1 MEVLQISSNQN
12 ASSHHEV
19 VFGTWCG
26 GEGDEPSAEHQGG
39 GSGLECTYEVALDAS
54 SPLASKHDAAAA
66 LPPQQR
72 KKLVSIMKKIFSGR
86 KRNYS
91 RSAAGKDV
99 VFDVVLNKG
108 SSNDD
113 DASVAST
120 ACSTISNSSLFDDN
134 DSIETVP
141 TSNTTTDRMLKQTT
155 ILDLLRVLVEL
166 NESND
171 TKEDPSDTSS
181 SNIEISLPLEDEP
194 LIQTRLFET
203 GLIESTKDFSFT
215 TDKVSKEVQHL
226 YEQAENESERNVTH
240 VKTGIWQVICYD
252 EMDGSPLD
260 PFYIVTG
267 VSMDDRVDTKKL
279 RQAIFAGSKKSYKK
293 RPKVQL
299 APKPIAEELA
309 GFKSGT
315 IAPILHSSNMKLY
328 LEETVANTADG
339 HELAMGSGMFGKCLS
354 LKTQKF
360 LGIARANPKGMEAV
374 PLIQV
379 KKNKKKNQ
387 PETKLGPKSIL
398 KKRTSRTTRNHQR
411 RVQWQLPSPR
421 DRLGSF

>member
-1 MEVLQISSNQN
+1 MEVLQITSSKNHH
-12 ASSHHEV
+12 SSHEV
-19 VFGTWCG
+19 VFGTWCS
-26 GEGDEPSAEHQGG
+26 EEEMEQQGG
-39 GSGLECTYEVALDAS
+39 GLECTYEVALDVA
-54 SPLASKHDAAAA
+54 SPLPSKDDAAAA

-72 KKLVSIMKKIFSGR
+72 KKLLSIIKKLLAVR

-91 RSAAGKDV
+91 RSATGKDL
-99 VFDVVLNKG
+99 FDVHVLKG
-108 SSNDD
+108 SPNDD

-120 ACSTISNSSLFDDN
+120 ACSTISDSSLFDDN
-134 DSIETVP
+134 SSIETVP
-141 TSNTTTDRMLKQTT
+141 TSNTTTDRTLKHTT
-155 ILDLLRVLVEL
+155 VLDLLRVLVEL
-166 NESND
+166 NDND
-171 TKEDPSDTSS
+171 SKEDHAASS
-181 SNIEISLPLEDEP
+181 SDNIEIALASEDEP
-194 LIQTRLFET
+194 IIQTRLFET
-203 GLIESTKDFSFT
+203 GLIESTKDFCFT

-226 YEQAENESERNVTH
+226 YDEQEEDKSERNVTH
-240 VKTGIWQVICYD
+240 AKTGIWQVICYD

-279 RQAIFAGSKKSYKK
+279 RQAIFAGSKQQYKK

-299 APKPIAEELA
+299 APTPIAEELA
-309 GFKSGT
+309 GFQSGT

-328 LEETVANTADG
+328 LEETIANTADG

-354 LKTQKF
+354 LKTKKF
-360 LGIARANPKGMEAV
+360 LEIAKANPKGMEAV